1 MLKHELRQR
10 REEERQRRAL
20 ILAVV
25 VFALALAAYFL
36 SQSEPVQRRYLY
48 PYPYQELVELY
59 AKANGV
65 ENPTVGLLNIDGVAT
80 IEKALLKLQN
90 ARSPRGA
97 IGLMQIM
104 PETAQWI
111 AVQLGDDNFSLEKL
125 REPETNIRYGV
136 WYLAELQREF
146 AGNNILALA
155 AYNAGRGTVRDWIEE
170 GDWPWTFHALDKIPY
185 PETRSYVKNVLQN
198 RIRYEKLYSGKH
210 ER

>member
-20 ILAVV
+20 IMAVV
-25 VFALALAAYFL
+25 VFALALVVYFL

-65 ENPTVGLLNIDGVAT
+65 DSALVASV
-80 IEKALLKLQN
+80 IMNESRFQN
-90 ARSPRGA
+90 DARSSRGA

-111 AVQLGDDNFSLEKL
+111 ALQLGDDNFSLEKL
-125 REPETNIRYGV
+125 HEPETNIRYGV

>member
-20 ILAVV
+20 IMAVV
-25 VFALALAAYFL
+25 VFALALAVYFL

-65 ENPTVGLLNIDGVAT
+65 DSALVASV
-80 IEKALLKLQN
+80 IMNESRFQN
-90 ARSPRGA
+90 DARSSRGA

-111 AVQLGDDNFSLEKL
+111 ALQLGDDNFSLEKL
-125 REPETNIRYGV
+125 HEPETNIRYGV

-170 GDWPWTFHALDKIPY
+170 GNWPWTFHTLDKIPY

>member
-10 REEERQRRAL
+10 REKERQRRAL

-65 ENPTVGLLNIDGVAT
+65 DSALVASV
-80 IEKALLKLQN
+80 IMNESRFQN
-90 ARSPRGA
+90 DARSPRGA

-111 AVQLGDDNFSLEKL
+111 AFQLGDDNFSLEKL

>member
-1 MLKHELRQR
+1 MRKHELRQR

-65 ENPTVGLLNIDGVAT
+65 DSALVASV
-80 IEKALLKLQN
+80 IMNESRFQN
-90 ARSPRGA
+90 DARSPRGA

>member
-20 ILAVV
+20 IMAVV
-25 VFALALAAYFL
+25 VFALALAVYFL

-65 ENPTVGLLNIDGVAT
+65 DSALVASV
-80 IEKALLKLQN
+80 IMNESRFQN
-90 ARSPRGA
+90 DARSSRGA

-111 AVQLGDDNFSLEKL
+111 ALQLGDDNFSLEKL
-125 REPETNIRYGV
+125 HGV

>member
-10 REEERQRRAL
+10 REEEHQRRAL

-65 ENPTVGLLNIDGVAT
+65 DSALVASV
-80 IEKALLKLQN
+80 IMNESRFQN
-90 ARSPRGA
+90 DARSPRGA

-146 AGNNILALA
+146 AEIIYWRWQRITPG
-155 AYNAGRGTVRDWIEE
+155 AGR
-170 GDWPWTFHALDKIPY
+170 
-185 PETRSYVKNVLQN
+185 
-198 RIRYEKLYSGKH
+198 
-210 ER
+210 

>member
-1 MLKHELRQR
+1 MRKHELRQR
-10 REEERQRRAL
+10 REKERQRRAL

-65 ENPTVGLLNIDGVAT
+65 DSALVASV
-80 IEKALLKLQN
+80 IMNESRFQN
-90 ARSPRGA
+90 DARSPRGA

>member
-65 ENPTVGLLNIDGVAT
+65 DSALVASV
-80 IEKALLKLQN
+80 IMNESRFQN
-90 ARSPRGA
+90 DARSPRGA

-111 AVQLGDDNFSLEKL
+111 AFQLGDDNFSLEKL